1 MAEEHPTTEPTTR
14 DVLVQIDRRLTR
26 VEDDIRSFDNKVDN
40 KFEMLPKEINTRFQ
54 WVTGILLASW
64 ISVMGTLLIK

>member
-1 MAEEHPTTEPTTR
+1 
-14 DVLVQIDRRLTR
+14 
-26 VEDDIRSFDNKVDN
+26 
-40 KFEMLPKEINTRFQ
+40 MLRKEINTRFQ